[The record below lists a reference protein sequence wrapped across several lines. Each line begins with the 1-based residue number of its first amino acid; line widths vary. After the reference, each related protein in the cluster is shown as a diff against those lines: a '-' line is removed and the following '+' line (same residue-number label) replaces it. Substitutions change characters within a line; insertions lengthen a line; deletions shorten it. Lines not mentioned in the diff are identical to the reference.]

1 MSDTYYKKTYIIK
14 GEGEEPVPLDCPIC
28 KLTLRDLSDAVSY
41 ETYKCCVECRDEFI
55 FKNKD
60 DWSSG
65 KRPTKEQIDDFRK
78 NLRSRPSYLLS

>member
-1 MSDTYYKKTYIIK
+1 MYIIK
-14 GEGEEPVPLDCPIC
+14 GEGEETVPLDCPIC
-28 KLTLRDLSDAVSY
+28 KLSLRDLSDAVSY
-41 ETYKCCVECRDEFI
+41 ESYKCCVECRDEFI

>member
-14 GEGEEPVPLDCPIC
+14 GEGEEPMPLDCPIC

-78 NLRSRPSYLLS
+78 NLRNRPSYLLS